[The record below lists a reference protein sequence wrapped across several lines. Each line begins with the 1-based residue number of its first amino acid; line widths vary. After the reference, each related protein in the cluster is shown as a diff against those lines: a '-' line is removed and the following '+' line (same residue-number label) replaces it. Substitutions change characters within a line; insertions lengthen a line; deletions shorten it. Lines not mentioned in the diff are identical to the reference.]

1 MVDEQITGINEHIA
15 GINEHIDTS
24 VAELS
29 SAIDT
34 LKSDTTEADAVLDGK
49 IVALETEVNAQIE
62 SLEQLIAD
70 IDASTGGDV
79 TNERRARIAK
89 DEEIDASIEDLKR
102 NAADLAD
109 YVDAS
114 LNSLRTELREFAEEK
129 DAEQYNLISGIVVQM
144 FEDLDASV
152 SSRFDETT
160 SNIDGLRND
169 VSAAFEQTASD
180 IDALRNDVSAAIAD
194 TADDIESLRND
205 VSAADDAINTR
216 IDNLVDAVED
226 LDASTVEEIAHLK
239 EHIDYEIDA
248 LATTVDETVENINS
262 HIDSSYL
269 EVEGFIGDTNVAL
282 AELRGTVEDL
292 DASVASPL
300 DTHEARIVA
309 LEEESVDISTRLAEE
324 VSDLND
330 KHNVLVNDISAYQ
343 EEVEQSISII
353 ATDVQTLAADTVAA
367 IDELESVDA
376 SIAEKLDAH
385 IRYTGYKFDDN
396 EVEHAAL
403 QADIDALEVS
413 LGSLRNELDAFEDE
427 TAANFTVVSES
438 INENANDIYTLN
450 QRIETVAYD
459 VSSLEEQ
466 YIEDVAILANSI
478 GAIENSYLTN
488 ITKERTEEQ
497 QHFDTYVITQRCGDD
512 YTDVSISVPTDE
524 FYVQFSNLENVV
536 DAAVVDLNNKIN
548 VLDSSVD
555 NFADYVNAVDAS
567 LEGRIS
573 ELENKQTVD
582 ASEFNTKIDALSEYV
597 EVMDG
602 QLANAIDQVDS
613 SVQQLFDMVYAIY
626 NKLGIDNVIEPS
638 TNILPAMIEEIK
650 RISDEELDWR
660 TLGNEPE
667 PVPDYDDEWRELDNG
682 SEEGQSDNVPQSTIT
697 RTVASDGNE
706 AYEETWREFK

>member
-1 MVDEQITGINEHIA
+1 MTQKFASVEEDMITADASVLAAAKDYADVIEGRDVAREQTLREDVSTIQSEIAEKFIEDEKQHALDISALNAKIDSSVTAAYDALEQQISAQAELVDEQITGINEHI
-15 GINEHIDTS
+15 DSS

-29 SAIDT
+29 NAIAT
-34 LKSDTTEADAVLDGK
+34 LKSDTTEADAALDGK
-49 IVALETEVNAQIE
+49 IDALETEVNAQIE

-70 IDASTGGDV
+70 IDASTGGDII
-79 TNERRARIAK
+79 NERRARIAK
-89 DEEIDASIEDLKR
+89 DEEIDASIEDIKK

-109 YVDAS
+109 YVDVS
-114 LNSLRTELREFAEEK
+114 LNSLRTELQEFAEDK

-144 FEDLDASV
+144 FEDLDTSV
-152 SSRFDETT
+152 SGRFDETA
-160 SNIDGLRND
+160 SNIDKLRND
-169 VSAAFEQTASD
+169 VSAAFEKTASD
-180 IDALRNDVSAAIAD
+180 IDTLRNDVSAAIAD
-194 TADDIESLRND
+194 TAESLRND

-239 EHIDYEIDA
+239 EHLESEIGA
-248 LATTVDETVENINS
+248 LTTTVDETVEDINS
-262 HIDSSYL
+262 HIDSSYF

-292 DASVASPL
+292 DASVASRL
-300 DTHEARIVA
+300 DNHEARIVA
-309 LEEESVDISTRLAEE
+309 LEEDSVDISTRLAEE
-324 VSDLND
+324 VSDLNN

-343 EEVEQSISII
+343 EEVEQSFSII
-353 ATDVQTLAADTVAA
+353 STDVHTLASDTVAA

-403 QADIDALEVS
+403 RADIDALEVS

-427 TAANFTVVSES
+427 TAANFTVVNES

-450 QRIETVAYD
+450 QRIESVAYD

-466 YIEDVAILANSI
+466 YIEDVTILANSI

-488 ITKERTEEQ
+488 ITKEHTEEQ
-497 QHFDTYVITQRCGDD
+497 QYFDTYVITHRCGDD

-524 FYVQFSNLENVV
+524 FYVQFSNLENVMA
-536 DAAVVDLNNKIN
+536 AAVVDLNNKIN
-548 VLDSSVD
+548 ALDSSVD

-567 LEGRIS
+567 LDGRIS

-582 ASEFNTKIDALSEYV
+582 ASEFNIKIGALSEYV

-602 QLANAIDQVDS
+602 QLSNAID
-613 SVQQLFDMVYAIY
+613 
-626 NKLGIDNVIEPS
+626 
-638 TNILPAMIEEIK
+638 
-650 RISDEELDWR
+650 
-660 TLGNEPE
+660 
-667 PVPDYDDEWRELDNG
+667 
-682 SEEGQSDNVPQSTIT
+682 
-697 RTVASDGNE
+697 
-706 AYEETWREFK
+706 

>member
-1 MVDEQITGINEHIA
+1 M
-15 GINEHIDTS
+15 
-24 VAELS
+24 
-29 SAIDT
+29 
-34 LKSDTTEADAVLDGK
+34 
-49 IVALETEVNAQIE
+49 
-62 SLEQLIAD
+62 IAD

-89 DEEIDASIEDLKR
+89 DEEIDASIEDIKR
-102 NAADLAD
+102 NVADLAD

-114 LNSLRTELREFAEEK
+114 LNSLRTELQEFAEEK

-152 SSRFDETT
+152 SARFDETA
-160 SNIDGLRND
+160 SNIDELRND

-180 IDALRNDVSAAIAD
+180 IDALRNDVSFAIAD

-216 IDNLVDAVED
+216 IDNLVDAVEG
-226 LDASTVEEIAHLK
+226 LDASSVEEIAHLK
-239 EHIDYEIDA
+239 EHLESEISA
-248 LATTVDETVENINS
+248 LATTVNETVWDINS

-269 EVEGFIGDTNVAL
+269 EVEGFIDDTNVAL
-282 AELRGTVEDL
+282 VELRGTVEDL
-292 DASVASPL
+292 DASV
-300 DTHEARIVA
+300 DNQEARIVA

-343 EEVEQSISII
+343 EEVEQSISIV

-376 SIAEKLDAH
+376 SIAEKLDVH

-450 QRIETVAYD
+450 QRVETVAYD

-466 YIEDVAILANSI
+466 YIEDVTIFANSI

-488 ITKERTEEQ
+488 ITKERTAEE

-512 YTDVSISVPTDE
+512 YTDVSISVPTDV
-524 FYVQFSNLENVV
+524 FYVQFSNLENMV

-626 NKLGIDNVIEPS
+626 NKLGIDKVIEPS
-638 TNILPAMIEEIK
+638 TNILPAMVEEIK

-667 PVPDYDDEWRELDNG
+667 PDPDYDDEWRELGDG
-682 SEEGQSDNVPQSTIT
+682 SEEEQNDNAPQSTIT

-706 AYEETWREFK
+706 AYEETWREFN

>member
-1 MVDEQITGINEHIA
+1 M
-15 GINEHIDTS
+15 
-24 VAELS
+24 
-29 SAIDT
+29 
-34 LKSDTTEADAVLDGK
+34 
-49 IVALETEVNAQIE
+49 
-62 SLEQLIAD
+62 
-70 IDASTGGDV
+70 

-89 DEEIDASIEDLKR
+89 DEEIDASIEDIKR
-102 NAADLAD
+102 NAADFAD

-114 LNSLRTELREFAEEK
+114 LNSLRTELQEFAEEK
-129 DAEQYNLISGIVVQM
+129 DVEQYNLISGIVVHM

-152 SSRFDETT
+152 SGRFDETA
-160 SNIDGLRND
+160 SNIDELRND
-169 VSAAFEQTASD
+169 VSVAFEQTASD
-180 IDALRNDVSAAIAD
+180 IDALRNDVSVVIAD
-194 TADDIESLRND
+194 TADDIESLKND

-239 EHIDYEIDA
+239 EHLESEIGA
-248 LATTVDETVENINS
+248 LTTTVDETVEDINT

-269 EVEGFIGDTNVAL
+269 EVERFIDGTNVAL

-292 DASVASPL
+292 DVSVASRL
-300 DTHEARIVA
+300 DNHEARIVA

-343 EEVEQSISII
+343 EEVERSISII
-353 ATDVQTLAADTVAA
+353 TTDVQTLAADTVAA

-396 EVEHAAL
+396 EVEHTTL
-403 QADIDALEVS
+403 QTDIDALEVS
-413 LGSLRNELDAFEDE
+413 LGSLRNEFDAFEDE

-450 QRIETVAYD
+450 QRVETVAYD

-466 YIEDVAILANSI
+466 YIEDVTILANSI

-488 ITKERTEEQ
+488 ITKECTEEQ
-497 QHFDTYVITQRCGDD
+497 QYFDTYVITQRCGDD
-512 YTDVSISVPTDE
+512 YTDVSVSVPTDE
-524 FYVQFSNLENVV
+524 FYVQFSKLENVM
-536 DAAVVDLNNKIN
+536 AAVVDLNNKIN

-597 EVMDG
+597 EVMNG
-602 QLANAIDQVDS
+602 QLINDIDQVDS

-626 NKLGIDNVIEPS
+626 NKLGIDKVIEPS

-650 RISDEELDWR
+650 SISDEELDWR
-660 TLGNEPE
+660 TLGNELEPE
-667 PVPDYDDEWRELDNG
+667 SNYDNQWRELDAG
-682 SEEGQSDNVPQSTIT
+682 SKE
-697 RTVASDGNE
+697 
-706 AYEETWREFK
+706 